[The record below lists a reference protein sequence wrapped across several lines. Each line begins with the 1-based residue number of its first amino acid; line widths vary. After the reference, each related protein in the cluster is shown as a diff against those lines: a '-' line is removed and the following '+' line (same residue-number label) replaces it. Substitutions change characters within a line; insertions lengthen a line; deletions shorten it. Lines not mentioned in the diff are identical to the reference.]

1 MENFVGNAVDQL
13 FRSRY
18 FVRVDGMYFDHG
30 MIFSCGHY
38 NHLGTPMQTLNED
51 PLEIQK
57 RNFRY
62 VQIDAIGVSISN
74 IASPFLPVF
83 LTRLG
88 ATNFQV
94 GLLSSMPGVTGL
106 VLAILVGR
114 FLQTRRNVVPWY
126 SLSRL
131 MVIMCYALT
140 GIFTLLVSEKFTIIA
155 TLAIWA
161 FATLP
166 QTALAVAFSVV
177 MNAVAGP
184 EGRYA
189 LLSRRWAIF
198 GLTSVVGTFIVT
210 RLIDILDFPLNY
222 AIMFMVLSFGGF
234 VSYYFS
240 QRINIPDQVALPLP
254 DSRSPRQNL
263 GNYLKLLRE
272 NPAFL
277 SFSSKRF
284 VYFSALVLSQPIM
297 PLFLVREV
305 GATDSQIGTI
315 NMTLTLVM
323 LVGYF
328 VWPWVSRRRGGRL
341 VLLAT
346 TLGMVLYPA
355 LSAATPRIELI
366 ILYAGIA
373 GLFQGGLDLVF
384 FDELMKTV
392 PAEYSATFVSLAQSM
407 QYMSMIVAPLLGTWL
422 AGYIGLGGAL
432 WLSAGLRLVGFL
444 LFLKRDVKKQ
454 AQSQT

>member
-1 MENFVGNAVDQL
+1 MNTATGQEL
-13 FRSRY
+13 K
-18 FVRVDGMYFDHG
+18 
-30 MIFSCGHY
+30 
-38 NHLGTPMQTLNED
+38 
-51 PLEIQK
+51 IQK
-57 RNFRY
+57 DNFRY
-62 VQIDAIGVSISN
+62 VQIDAVGVSISN
-74 IASPFLPVF
+74 VAAPFLPVF

-88 ATNFQV
+88 ASNFQV

-106 VLAILVGR
+106 LLAIIVGR

-131 MVIMCYALT
+131 MVILCYALT
-140 GIFTLLVSEKFTIIA
+140 GILTLLVSEKYVIVA

-198 GLTSVVGTFIVT
+198 GLTGVVGTFIVT
-210 RLIDILDFPLNY
+210 RLINLIEFPLNY
-222 AIMFMVLSFGGF
+222 AIMFLVLSVGGF

-240 QRINIPDQVALPLP
+240 NRITLADSIPPPLVK
-254 DSRSPRQNL
+254 SHSPREGIQ
-263 GNYLKLLRE
+263 NYLSILRA

-277 SFSSKRF
+277 SFASKRF
-284 VYFSALVLSQPIM
+284 VYFSAIALSTPIM
-297 PLFLVREV
+297 PLFLVRDV
-305 GATDSQIGTI
+305 HATDAQIGSV
-315 NMTLTLVM
+315 NMMMTLIM
-323 LVGYF
+323 LLGYYL
-328 VWPWVSRRRGGRL
+328 WPKVSRQRGGRF

-346 TLGMVLYPA
+346 TLGMTLYPA
-355 LSAATPRIELI
+355 LSAASPHVTTIVI
-366 ILYAGIA
+366 FAGIA
-373 GLFQGGLDLVF
+373 GFFQGGLDLVF

-407 QYMSMIVAPLLGTWL
+407 QYLSTIIAPLLGTWL
-422 AGYIGLGGAL
+422 ANYIGLGGAL
-432 WLSAGLRLVGFL
+432 WLSAGLRLIGFL
-444 LFLKRDVKKQ
+444 LFLRRDVK
-454 AQSQT
+454 

>member
-1 MENFVGNAVDQL
+1 MDTEATGQEL
-13 FRSRY
+13 
-18 FVRVDGMYFDHG
+18 
-30 MIFSCGHY
+30 
-38 NHLGTPMQTLNED
+38 Q
-51 PLEIQK
+51 IQK
-57 RNFRY
+57 QNFRY

-74 IASPFLPVF
+74 VAAPFLPVF

-88 ATNFQV
+88 ASNFQV

-106 VLAILVGR
+106 LLAIFVGQ
-114 FLQTRRNVVPWY
+114 FLQSRKNIVPWY

-131 MVIMCYALT
+131 MVILCYALT
-140 GIFTLLVSEKFTIIA
+140 GILTLTISPDLTIIA

-184 EGRYA
+184 QGRYA
-189 LLSRRWAIF
+189 LLSRRWTIF
-198 GLTSVVGTFIVT
+198 GITGVIGTFIVT
-210 RLIDILDFPLNY
+210 RVINLIDFPLNY
-222 AIMFMVLSFGGF
+222 AIMFLVLSLGGF
-234 VSYYFS
+234 FSFYFS
-240 QRINIPDQVALPLP
+240 RKIFIPDSELPPLVKQVG
-254 DSRSPRQNL
+254 PREGMQ
-263 GNYLKLLRE
+263 NYLNLLRE

-277 SFSSKRF
+277 SFASKRF
-284 VYFSALVLSQPIM
+284 VYFSALYLSLPIM
-297 PLFLVREV
+297 PLFLVHEV
-305 GATDSQIGTI
+305 HASDAQIGTV

-323 LVGYF
+323 LVGYYI
-328 VWPWVSRRRGGRL
+328 WPRISRQRGGRF

-355 LSAATPRIELI
+355 LSAATPQIEMI
-366 ILYAGIA
+366 IMYAGIA

-407 QYMSMIVAPLLGTWL
+407 QYFSTIVAPLLGTWL
-422 AGYIGLGGAL
+422 ADHIGLGGAL

-444 LFLKRDVKKQ
+444 LFLRRDVKR
-454 AQSQT
+454 

>member
-1 MENFVGNAVDQL
+1 VPSTN
-13 FRSRY
+13 
-18 FVRVDGMYFDHG
+18 
-30 MIFSCGHY
+30 
-38 NHLGTPMQTLNED
+38 
-51 PLEIQK
+51 PLSEAELRTQK
-57 RNFRY
+57 LNFRH
-62 VQIDAIGVSISN
+62 VQIDAVGVSISN
-74 IASPFLPVF
+74 VAAPFLPVF

-106 VLAILVGR
+106 ILAIVVGR
-114 FLQTRRNVVPWY
+114 FLQSRKNIVPWY

-131 MVIMCYALT
+131 MVILCYALT
-140 GIFTLLVSEKFTIIA
+140 GILTLLVSEKFVIIA

-161 FATLP
+161 FATIP

-177 MNAVAGP
+177 MNGVAGP
-184 EGRYA
+184 TGRYA
-189 LLSRRWAIF
+189 LLSRRWTIF
-198 GLTSVVGTFIVT
+198 GLTGVIGTFIVT
-210 RLIDILDFPLNY
+210 RLIGLIDFPVNY
-222 AIMFMVLSFGGF
+222 AVMFLVLSLGGF
-234 VSYYFS
+234 LSFFFS
-240 QRINIPDQVALPLP
+240 RKITLPDQLPP
-254 DSRSPRQNL
+254 PITDSGSPWKGFQSVL
-263 GNYLKLLRE
+263 GLLKA

-284 VYFSALVLSQPIM
+284 VYFSAITLGAPIM

-305 GATDSQIGTI
+305 DATDGQIGTV
-315 NMTLTLVM
+315 NMVMTIVM

-328 VWPWVSRRRGGRL
+328 LWPRVSHRRSGRF

-366 ILYAGIA
+366 MLYAGIA
-373 GLFQGGLDLVF
+373 GFFQGGLDLVF

-392 PAEYSATFVSLAQSM
+392 PPEYSATFVSIAQSM
-407 QYMSMIVAPLLGTWL
+407 QYLSMILAPLLGTWI

-432 WLSAGLRLVGFL
+432 WLSAGLRLFGFL
-444 LFLKRDVKKQ
+444 LFLMPDRKRTV
-454 AQSQT
+454 